1 MSQKNL
7 SASFECGKCPK
18 NNDPERGR
26 ACVMWW
32 EFIQTEVMTGKEQLT
47 KMCGYQALP
56 IFLTEVIKA
65 SNRPA
70 AEISAMRCEMDTQM
84 SNVASG
90 MRQVPQML
98 ANLMV
103 QHPAIEHSQ

>member
-18 NNDPERGR
+18 NNDPEIGR

-32 EFIQTEVMTGKEQLT
+32 EFIQTEVTSGKEQLT

-70 AEISAMRCEMDTQM
+70 AEISAMRGEIDTKM
-84 SNVASG
+84 GDIAHG
-90 MRQVPQML
+90 MRQVPQLL
-98 ANLMV
+98 ASLV
-103 QHPAIEHSQ
+103 QHPQIKNN